1 MSAVAFP
8 LLQPKS
14 NKVDDEWTHKNCRLI
29 WSSDIFSTL
38 FSTLS
43 FIGFRF
49 DFLEA
54 SISLLILF
62 DRSVKLK
69 LPLCGKNLAVAE
81 FRFFLLSLGTSEAR
95 TGRTIEPC
103 GPRRQFGS
111 ARKRFHAQSARNLG
125 RSKGPEFDRSVKL
138 KDKVVCHPQKGV
150 GPLQWRRPAPM

>member
-1 MSAVAFP
+1 MVGM
-8 LLQPKS
+8 
-14 NKVDDEWTHKNCRLI
+14 T
-29 WSSDIFSTL
+29 
-38 FSTLS
+38 S
-43 FIGFRF
+43 FTA
-49 DFLEA
+49 LP
-54 SISLLILF
+54 LLILF

-81 FRFFLLSLGTSEAR
+81 FRFFSLSLGTSEAR

-103 GPRRQFGS
+103 GSRRQFGS
-111 ARKRFHAQSARNLG
+111 ARKRFHAQSARHLG